1 MKKSIVVIA
10 LLGLLACNEQQ
21 QPGKEKNVEKE
32 VIKEDTSFL
41 QYNAYFGSWVG
52 DFVAEEYAEE
62 SENASYSNKIN
73 LVLKRIEGDSVF
85 GQSIVAGNSRA
96 FKGVLRK
103 KDSLYEFQVQEPGDE
118 KYDGMFVFAISADT
132 LKGSWTS
139 FRKDLPV
146 IKRKFALVK
155 SVFVYDPLAVLPDD
169 MDYVDYVTGKTT
181 EVVED
186 NGEGAKDTFM
196 IDVFRAASEK
206 IFSINA
212 SVQELKEA
220 DVKNLRKI
228 DLEIIRNTIYARHGY
243 TFKKRTYRQFFDYVD
258 WYIPISTDV
267 TASLTE
273 VEKKNIALLNRFEK
287 YAEDHYD
294 SFGR

>member
-1 MKKSIVVIA
+1 MKKNIVVFVWVF
-10 LLGLLACNEQQ
+10 LFACNEQQ
-21 QPGKEKNVEKE
+21 QPAEKNNADNESVKD
-32 VIKEDTSFL
+32 DTSFL
-41 QYNAYFGSWVG
+41 QFAAYYGSWVG

-62 SENASYSNKIN
+62 NENLSYSNKIN

-85 GQSIVAGNSRA
+85 GQSIVAGNSRE
-96 FKGVLRK
+96 FKGMLRL
-103 KDSLYEFQVQEPGDE
+103 KDSLYEFEVQEPGDE
-118 KYDGMFVFAISADT
+118 KYDGVFVFSISTDT

-155 SVFVYDPLAVLPDD
+155 SVFVYNPSAVLPDD
-169 MDYVDYVTGKTT
+169 MEYVDYVTRKTT

-186 NGEGAKDTFM
+186 DGEGAKDTFM

-206 IFSINA
+206 IFELNA
-212 SVQELKEA
+212 SVQELKEV
-220 DVKNLRKI
+220 DVKNLKKI

-258 WYIPISTDV
+258 WYIPVSTDV

-273 VEKKNIALLNRFEK
+273 LEKKNIALLNRFEK